1 MIEEP
6 IGGTALASAATAAA
20 EALLSVA
27 RASDDASLAQ
37 RAEVLRLR
45 VAGTAK
51 LNAARY
57 PRALAAREATADL
70 PQKQRDEQIG
80 EAYARA
86 AEPPLELARI
96 SADMTE
102 LAADIADDAL
112 LGLRSDAV
120 VAGLLAA
127 ATARGA
133 AMLVAI
139 NLTALRDDPRVAE
152 AERYAATAERAVDRL
167 AALP

>member
-6 IGGTALASAATAAA
+6 IGGAALAAAAIAAA
-20 EALLSVA
+20 EALVGVA
-27 RASDDASLAQ
+27 RASGDERLAQ

-45 VAGTAK
+45 VAGTARV
-51 LNAARY
+51 NASRY
-57 PRALAAREATADL
+57 PRALGAREAAADL
-70 PQKQRDEQIG
+70 SQEERDEQIG

-96 SADMTE
+96 SADMVE
-102 LAADIADDAL
+102 LAADIAGDAL
-112 LGLRSDAV
+112 LGLRTDAV
-120 VAGLLAA
+120 VAGLIAA

-139 NLTALRDDPRVAE
+139 NLTAPRDDPRVAE
-152 AERYAATAERAVDRL
+152 AEQYAAAAELAVDRL